1 MHEKG
6 EFVRDNVRQIER
18 RNEMLSFIASMF
30 GYVMKFIYDIV
41 QNYGLSIIIFT
52 FFVKLLLLPL
62 TIKQQKSME
71 KMQEIQPLYQELQ
84 RKYGNDQQ
92 RLSIEYQK
100 LLKEKN
106 MNMASGMGCSGCLL
120 QLIQLPII
128 LGLFYMMM
136 SPLTYI
142 LKLPQE
148 QIEEYK
154 QNLNTYYAE
163 QAIENAKVS
172 GEELTSG
179 EIATYMSGDYLGNSR
194 YLELVIAKQENL
206 FNMDF
211 MGLNLG
217 NSTHDNKTEYRY
229 YILPVLCVLV
239 TYLSLYV
246 SNQEM
251 KKKQKKEVTPNNEE
265 KNLSNVQEE
274 MPMPDMRMMNIMMP
288 LMTGYIAYIA
298 PQGLALYWTTNS
310 LLQFIQMMALK
321 KMKKK

>member
-1 MHEKG
+1 
-6 EFVRDNVRQIER
+6 
-18 RNEMLSFIASMF
+18 MLSFIASMF

-41 QNYGLSIIIFT
+41 QNYGLAIFLFT
-52 FFVKLLLLPL
+52 FLVKLILLPL
-62 TIKQQKSME
+62 TLKQQKSME

-92 RLSIEYQK
+92 RLSMEYQK

-106 MNMASGMGCSGCLL
+106 MNMVSGMGCSGCLL

-142 LKLPQE
+142 LKLPKE
-148 QIEEYK
+148 QIDEYK

-163 QAIENAKVS
+163 QAIENAIAS
-172 GEELTSG
+172 GEELSSG
-179 EIATYMSGDYLGNSR
+179 EIAGYMSGDYLENSR

-217 NSTHDNKTEYRY
+217 NSTNDSRTQYEY

-246 SNQEM
+246 SSKDM
-251 KKKQKKEVTPNNEE
+251 KKKQNKEIKPNQEE
-265 KNLSNVQEE
+265 KNLAKPQEE

-288 LMTGYIAYIA
+288 LMTGYIAFIA

-310 LLQFIQMMALK
+310 LLQFVQMMALK
-321 KMKKK
+321 EVKKKKEEKERKGML

>member
-1 MHEKG
+1 
-6 EFVRDNVRQIER
+6 
-18 RNEMLSFIASMF
+18 MLSFIASMF

-41 QNYGLSIIIFT
+41 QNYGLSIILFT
-52 FFVKLLLLPL
+52 FLVKLILLPL

-84 RKYGNDQQ
+84 RKYGNDSQ
-92 RLSIEYQK
+92 RLSMEYQK

-142 LKLPQE
+142 LKLPKE
-148 QIEEYK
+148 QIDNYK
-154 QNLNTYYAE
+154 QNLNTYYAM
-163 QAIENAKVS
+163 QAIESAKGS
-172 GEELTSG
+172 GEELTSAQIS
-179 EIATYMSGDYLGNSR
+179 EYMSGDYLENSR

-206 FNMDF
+206 FNMEF

-217 NSTHDNKTEYRY
+217 NSTSDNRADFQY
-229 YILPVLCVLV
+229 YILPALCVLV

-246 SNQEM
+246 SSKDM
-251 KKKQKKEVTPNNEE
+251 KKKQNKEVKPNNDE

-310 LLQFIQMMALK
+310 LLQFIQMIALK
-321 KMKKK
+321 KLKKSEKKEN

>member
-1 MHEKG
+1 
-6 EFVRDNVRQIER
+6 
-18 RNEMLSFIASMF
+18 MLSFIASMF

-41 QNYGLSIIIFT
+41 QNYGLSIILFT
-52 FFVKLLLLPL
+52 ILVKILLLPL

-84 RKYGNDQQ
+84 RKHGNDQQ
-92 RLSIEYQK
+92 RLSAEYQK

-106 MNMASGMGCSGCLL
+106 MSMTSGMGCSGCLL
-120 QLIQLPII
+120 QLIQFPII
-128 LGLFYMMM
+128 LGLFYMMV

-148 QIEEYK
+148 QIETYK

-163 QAIENAKVS
+163 QAIAEAQQS
-172 GEELTSG
+172 GETLTSG
-179 EIATYMSGDYLGNSR
+179 EIAAYMSGDYLGNNTR
-194 YLELVIAKQENL
+194 YLELVIANQEHL

-211 MGLNLG
+211 LGLNLG
-217 NSTHDNKTEYRY
+217 NSANDNRENYQY
-229 YILPVLCVLV
+229 YILPILCVAV
-239 TYLSLYV
+239 TYLSLHI
-246 SNQEM
+246 STNDA
-251 KKKQKKEVTPNNEE
+251 KKKKKVIEPNGENKEIA
-265 KNLSNVQEE
+265 NVQEE
-274 MPMPDMRMMNIMMP
+274 MPMPDMRMMNFMMP

-321 KMKKK
+321 QWKKKKENENVAE